1 MQYRELQVAMP
12 SPGAMSSALRPS
24 PSAPTHPVAAHAH
37 GLLTLSSPTRNTP
50 AHATG
55 PHGVASPT
63 RPAHALGVMGSPSRP
78 HHGSLIMT
86 SPAHATH
93 GPALHAPAPS
103 CGAALPASRSGLP
116 QPSPDRMDSCPPA
129 KRLRVSPPPHDKE
142 NPPHHSPNGLTPES
156 SAASP
161 SSSFSGLLQEMGV
174 MPLKEEQI
182 SDDSVGE
189 DDDDDDDDDGDV
201 SQDRDSDKK
210 SECGESRRRKGG
222 SGRAGGLRGR
232 ARSPQHVAKIRR
244 NRRMKANDRERHRMH
259 MLNNAL
265 ERLRTVLPTAPDD
278 TKLTK
283 IETLRFAHNYI
294 WALSETL
301 KGIDTRTPQHPQHL
315 SLSVGVSNAPV
326 PPQTPNDVSMYQGG
340 PLGPPAPY
348 CVEGEGDPWAGAMG
362 GAFHPGA
369 AHSQYMHYPSLP
381 YQCL

>member
-1 MQYRELQVAMP
+1 
-12 SPGAMSSALRPS
+12 
-24 PSAPTHPVAAHAH
+24 
-37 GLLTLSSPTRNTP
+37 
-50 AHATG
+50 
-55 PHGVASPT
+55 
-63 RPAHALGVMGSPSRP
+63 
-78 HHGSLIMT
+78 
-86 SPAHATH
+86 
-93 GPALHAPAPS
+93 
-103 CGAALPASRSGLP
+103 
-116 QPSPDRMDSCPPA
+116 
-129 KRLRVSPPPHDKE
+129 
-142 NPPHHSPNGLTPES
+142 
-156 SAASP
+156 
-161 SSSFSGLLQEMGV
+161 MGV

-182 SDDSVGE
+182 SDDSVAE
-189 DDDDDDDDDGDV
+189 DDDDDDDDGDA
-201 SQDRDSDKK
+201 SQERDSDKK

-232 ARSPQHVAKIRR
+232 ARSPQHIAKIRR

-301 KGIDTRTPQHPQHL
+301 KGFDARTPQHPQHL

-326 PPQTPNDVSMYQGG
+326 PPQTPSDVSMYQGG
-340 PLGPPAPY
+340 ALGPPAPY

-362 GAFHPGA
+362 SAFHPGA

>member
-1 MQYRELQVAMP
+1 
-12 SPGAMSSALRPS
+12 
-24 PSAPTHPVAAHAH
+24 
-37 GLLTLSSPTRNTP
+37 
-50 AHATG
+50 
-55 PHGVASPT
+55 
-63 RPAHALGVMGSPSRP
+63 
-78 HHGSLIMT
+78 
-86 SPAHATH
+86 
-93 GPALHAPAPS
+93 
-103 CGAALPASRSGLP
+103 
-116 QPSPDRMDSCPPA
+116 
-129 KRLRVSPPPHDKE
+129 
-142 NPPHHSPNGLTPES
+142 
-156 SAASP
+156 
-161 SSSFSGLLQEMGV
+161 MGV

-189 DDDDDDDDDGDV
+189 EDDEDLDGDM
-201 SQDRDSDKK
+201 SHEHETDKK
-210 SECGESRRRKGG
+210 SECGENRRRKGG
-222 SGRAGGLRGR
+222 SGRASGLRGR
-232 ARSPQHVAKIRR
+232 TRSPQQIAKVRR

-301 KGIDTRTPQHPQHL
+301 KGFDTRTPQHPQHL

-340 PLGPPAPY
+340 ALGPPAPY
-348 CVEGEGDPWAGAMG
+348 CVEGEGDPWAGTMG
-362 GAFHPGA
+362 GAFHPNA